1 MQSVEGDFQK
11 RAPLVFIDQVDKS
24 GEGVL
29 HLLGIAQAPAMNTRA
44 LCRIRVAG
52 SGSSMI
58 CAGGASLGVCR

>member
-29 HLLGIAQAPAMNTRA
+29 HLLGIAQALGNEYLSAMSN
-44 LCRIRVAG
+44 
-52 SGSSMI
+52 
-58 CAGGASLGVCR
+58 